1 MRTDFGQE
9 QISIAVVVPNYN
21 HGRFLTESLSSIAR
35 QTRQPDEVVII
46 DDGSNDNSIEVVTSF
61 LNEHPTWRLI
71 RHPERRGAVKRLN
84 EGAAEVRSDW
94 ISFFGADDL
103 LDPSYLEVAQ
113 EMAALYPHAG
123 MICGCVE
130 VFGQPGGRRLR
141 PPILPRST
149 SGYVSPDEFREL
161 LQIGDNY
168 FLGTATLYR
177 RKVVMELD
185 GFDEQLGSV
194 CDGFLS
200 RRIAARHGFGFIPEI
215 LGYWRIH
222 GHNYSVSTA
231 TTPQALE
238 NSIRLMQASLTREP
252 PGTFP
257 PKYSAVLERRFLF
270 AGARLI
276 ALDKKVSPH
285 TRAARIALLIGA
297 RPFEQY
303 MLKRLLA
310 VGTPGA
316 ITLLTWLTIR
326 LRPLFLPRLFA
337 GMRKRRAILA
347 AARLSVPPTV

>member
-1 MRTDFGQE
+1 MRTASGQE
-9 QISIAVVVPNYN
+9 QISIAIVVPNYN
-21 HGRFLTESLSSIAR
+21 HGQFLPESLSSIAR

-61 LNEHPTWRLI
+61 LIEHPTWRLI
-71 RHPERRGAVKRLN
+71 RHPERSGAVKRLN
-84 EGAAEVRSDW
+84 EGVVEVRSDW

-103 LDPSYLEVAQ
+103 LDPRYLEVAQ

-130 VFGQPGGRRLR
+130 VFGQPGGRQLR

-177 RKVVMELD
+177 RKIVVELG

-200 RRIAARHGFGFIPEI
+200 RQIAARHGFGFIPEV
-215 LGYWRIH
+215 LGYWRMH

-231 TTPQALE
+231 TDPQALE
-238 NSIRLMQASLTREP
+238 KSIRLMQASLRREP
-252 PGTFP
+252 PGIFP
-257 PKYSAVLERRFLF
+257 PEYSAMLDRRFRF

-276 ALDKKVSPH
+276 ALDKNVSATH
-285 TRAARIALLIGA
+285 TRR
-297 RPFEQY
+297 
-303 MLKRLLA
+303 KHC
-310 VGTPGA
+310 A
-316 ITLLTWLTIR
+316 IDTC
-326 LRPLFLPRLFA
+326 
-337 GMRKRRAILA
+337 
-347 AARLSVPPTV
+347 AARLSNTCLKACWRQVLPAQ